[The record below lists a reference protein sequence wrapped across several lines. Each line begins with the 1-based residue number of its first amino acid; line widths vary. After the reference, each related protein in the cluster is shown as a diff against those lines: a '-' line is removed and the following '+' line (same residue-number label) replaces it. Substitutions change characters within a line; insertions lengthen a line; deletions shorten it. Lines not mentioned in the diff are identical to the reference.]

1 MGKPLL
7 RLTAADL
14 TGLAGDMSEA
24 EREIEGIERQ
34 LTALAEA
41 AEACWYSDAASEYHD
56 IHRRVVKDAVTVRR
70 TLAFVKEAVELSRDG
85 FSEQDLETLESFR
98 ALQVGHD
105 APPAANPPRSG
116 IADL

>member
-14 TGLAGDMSEA
+14 TSLSGDMGEA

-34 LTALAEA
+34 LAALAEA
-41 AEACWYSDAASEYHD
+41 AEACWLSDAASSYHD
-56 IHRRVVKDAVTVRR
+56 IHRRVVDDAVTVRR

-85 FSEQDLETLESFR
+85 FSEQDLRTLESFR
-98 ALQVGHD
+98 ALQVGQD
-105 APPAANPPRSG
+105 APPAAAPPHSG